1 MAKSPRTPT
10 PRNDQTNEALL
21 ELAEAML
28 DEHFADID
36 DSDAYEAL
44 FGSGRGRRKVLPVT
58 TLTTSQFEAGG
69 SASVMTGVKRTEFT
83 IKMEHP
89 KFQATVAMVYQL
101 DDGEVL
107 SAEVAAFTGSRKD
120 ARQVLDKWLD
130 EILTFDEDDI
140 ASMFGLAG
148 DDDDDD
154 DDQPFFGENPG
165 EPPPPTPADAARIQ
179 RIAGSVARSL
189 KADSGTQLSD
199 DDQVWFEATPQTL
212 WSILD
217 GALAAC
223 TAKRRDEA
231 LIASFHFLLGAQ
243 LELIRYRIDSGW
255 DWAKSM
261 ADTYQERMT
270 QIAETQGLKSEDWF
284 EIVSAL
290 VRAKIDIHP
299 NLRDRLGD
307 SAGGFQPEDMPEE
320 LMGAMEGMLA
330 QMAEHA
336 PTAFDVVE
344 AMTESGQVM
353 PPGLLAFLVHEMA
366 RSPHA
371 KLREAV
377 PLMLLHQDE
386 DVRRAA
392 ATVLEQIASPE
403 NVSPESLRRM
413 IAVRNWLPEAERPGL
428 DQAIRKARLK
438 DVACAQWPAAADIV
452 IVASMIDG
460 SGAQSLL
467 ITTRTGRVSVFAG
480 LLVKQ
485 GFGLRD
491 TWFEPEQTRRET
503 NAILTQI
510 RQKTPVADVDRH
522 YLDIAVQHAIATGLR
537 EGRVPT
543 PNLLRVA
550 EYTGGAEWRD
560 RLIDAS
566 SEAAELFAG
575 LDAAARTPAAI
586 EASLQRSAAWL
597 TREAFAESWFEDDP
611 TIRAVIAR
619 APKRERKTAIQ
630 LLLTEGLPPGRP
642 VWVQRMVLLGLWA
655 AAAKEKEVKALGPD
669 FITLAHVLAGDR
681 PLGEIP
687 FMVGV
692 AEKTV
697 MVARSARW

>member
-1 MAKSPRTPT
+1 MAKSTRTPT
-10 PRNDQTNEALL
+10 PRNDQTDEALL
-21 ELAEAML
+21 EFAEAML
-28 DEHFADID
+28 DEHFSDIED
-36 DSDAYEAL
+36 TDAYEAL
-44 FGSGRGRRKVLPVT
+44 YGSGRGRRKVVPVT
-58 TLTTSQFEAGG
+58 TLTESEFEGGG
-69 SASVMTGVKRTEFT
+69 SAAVMTGAKRTEFT
-83 IKMEHP
+83 IRMVHP
-89 KFQATVAMVYQL
+89 KFQATVAMVYQP

-107 SAEVAAFTGSRKD
+107 GAQVAVFTGSRKD
-120 ARQVLDKWLD
+120 ANRVLEKWLD

-140 ASMFGLAG
+140 AAMFELG

-154 DDQPFFGENPG
+154 GDQPFFGENPG
-165 EPPPPTPADAARIQ
+165 EPPPPTPADAARIK
-179 RIAGSVARSL
+179 RIAGSIARSL
-189 KADSGTQLSD
+189 KEESGPRLSD
-199 DDQVWFEATPQTL
+199 DDQVWFETSPQTL
-212 WSILD
+212 WPILD
-217 GALAAC
+217 GAIAAC
-223 TAKRRDEA
+223 TAKRHDDHLVSA
-231 LIASFHFLLGAQ
+231 FHFLLGAQ
-243 LELIRYRIDSGW
+243 LELIRYRIESGW
-255 DWAKSM
+255 DWAKAM
-261 ADTYQERMT
+261 ADTYQERIVG
-270 QIAETQGLKSEDWF
+270 IADTPGLRQEDWL
-284 EIVSAL
+284 EMVSAL
-290 VRAKIDIHP
+290 VRAKIEIHP
-299 NLRDRLGD
+299 DLRERLGD
-307 SAGGFQPEDMPEE
+307 TAEGFQPEDMPEE
-320 LMGAMEGMLA
+320 LMGAMHTMLA
-330 QMAEHA
+330 QMAEQA

-344 AMTESGQVM
+344 AISDSGLVM
-353 PPGLLAFLVHEMA
+353 PSGLMAFLVHEMA

-371 KLREAV
+371 RLREAV
-377 PLMLLHQDE
+377 PLMLLHQDR
-386 DVRRAA
+386 DVRQAA
-392 ATVLEQIASPE
+392 ATVLEQIASPDV
-403 NVSPESLRRM
+403 VSPESLRRM
-413 IAVRNWLPEAERPGL
+413 IAVRNWLPEAERPVL

-452 IVASMIDG
+452 IVASTIDG

-467 ITTRTGRVSVFAG
+467 ISTRTGRKSVFAG
-480 LLVKQ
+480 LLLKQ

-655 AAAKEKEVKALGPD
+655 AAAKEKEVKARGPD